1 MGTYGLY
8 HEAATI
14 NRDAAPLIATRRW
27 LGRALGVGGQLSAR
41 PYSTAPTKRAMA
53 NLAIDIEM
61 GFSLPQEGESPHKK
75 WATARAAHSIATF
88 PEKLPFHHTNGTD
101 AHRGG

>member
-14 NRDAAPLIATRRW
+14 NRDAAPLIATQRW
-27 LGRALGVGGQLSAR
+27 LGRGLGVGGQLSAR

-53 NLAIDIEM
+53 NLAID
-61 GFSLPQEGESPHKK
+61 
-75 WATARAAHSIATF
+75 R
-88 PEKLPFHHTNGTD
+88 NGIRFTTG
-101 AHRGG
+101 RGKPT